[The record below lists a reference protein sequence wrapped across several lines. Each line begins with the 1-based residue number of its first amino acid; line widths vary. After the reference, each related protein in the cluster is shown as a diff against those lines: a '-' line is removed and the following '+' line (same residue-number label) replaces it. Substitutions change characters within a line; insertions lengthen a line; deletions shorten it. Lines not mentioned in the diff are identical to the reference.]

1 MFGLQSFE
9 MSCWGIGAFPDL
21 QKPRVLFMPVEKG
34 RPELGRWAEAI
45 SKRLKARDLPFDAKP
60 FQAHVT
66 LGRVKEGQKVEE
78 IVESLRRTDF
88 SRWST
93 LWVDGFE
100 LIESQLTQEGPV
112 YKTLEVFNLG

>member
-1 MFGLQSFE
+1 
-9 MSCWGIGAFPDL
+9 MS
-21 QKPRVLFMPVEKG
+21 VEKG
-34 RPELGRWAEAI
+34 LPELGRWAGAVSEQ
-45 SKRLKARDLPFDAKP
+45 LKARDLPFDAKP

-66 LGRVKEGQKVEE
+66 LGRVKEGQRVEE
-78 IVESLRRTDF
+78 VVEILRRTDF
-88 SRWST
+88 SHWRA